1 MALQRLNGS
10 VKKVKGMSGELL
22 ACFAQNSS
30 QGSLI
35 DKTQR
40 IEMDNPVFA
49 KLQRAILHPSRSKEW
64 FGMAEQIINAVYAL
78 AEHPDVFCNDLIRKL
93 STRAFNRP
101 KTAPNEQPDD
111 GEKQSADLD
120 AEASDNPADRTMH
133 EGDVTMLDP
142 TQPSQAA
149 SDDKGGEK
157 DTGDA
162 FELSQLLFIV
172 GHVAIKHIV
181 FLELVEREWK
191 RQKDERQAGKSLSLL
206 LLIHY
211 LMSVKRRK
219 SRMAI
224 RRMRRRSTNWNKSQE
239 TPKMRSEIALLLF
252 GKQSCYMA
260 QHRCWQFTDRCWYT
274 YAAVLTNSRYDYC
287 VRKCLKF

>member
-1 MALQRLNGS
+1 MNC
-10 VKKVKGMSGELL
+10 L

-64 FGMAEQIINAVYAL
+64 FGMVEQIINAVYAL

-93 STRAFNRP
+93 STRVFNRP

-111 GEKQSADLD
+111 VEKQSADLD
-120 AEASDNPADRTMH
+120 AEASDNPGDMTMH
-133 EGDVTMLDP
+133 EGDVMMLDP

-149 SDDKGGEK
+149 LDDKGGEK

-191 RQKDERQAGKSLSLL
+191 RQKDEKQAGKSLSLL
-206 LLIHY
+206 LLMHY
-211 LMSVKRRK
+211 LMSVKAEKK
-219 SRMAI
+219 SNGNQKNAKEVDELEQVAG
-224 RRMRRRSTNWNKSQE
+224 NAGDE
-239 TPKMRSEIALLLF
+239 V
-252 GKQSCYMA
+252 G
-260 QHRCWQFTDRCWYT
+260 DRI
-274 YAAVLTNSRYDYC
+274 AAVRETELLYGPTSLLAVYGPMLVHIC
-287 VRKCLKF
+287 GSPHKFKV